1 MSADPNEPTT
11 ASPPTTTPTTTDTP
25 APATTAKK
33 KRRFVEVGVA
43 NAVFVRSDPG
53 LVSMPPIDAAAPE
66 VAFWGKSNV
75 GKSSLLNALMLKKG
89 LVKTSKTPG
98 HTQLLNQFG
107 VTVNLRRRQRYL
119 LLVDLP
125 GYGFAQMPP
134 AQQRKLQK
142 MLGEYLSG
150 RKGLSAL
157 VHLFDLRHPPTALDV
172 KTWEQLSVLTPA
184 RLVVGTKADRVPKSK
199 HRAHAKVIAQA
210 LGIHTDDVT
219 VFSSEDRTGRAE
231 LWGRILGATGV
242 ATNDLF
248 DVGEGAADVATSV
261 STGDG

>member
-1 MSADPNEPTT
+1 
-11 ASPPTTTPTTTDTP
+11 
-25 APATTAKK
+25 
-33 KRRFVEVGVA
+33 
-43 NAVFVRSDPG
+43 
-53 LVSMPPIDAAAPE
+53 MPPIDPVAPE

-107 VTVNLRRRQRYL
+107 VTVNLRRRQRHL
-119 LLVDLP
+119 TLVDLP

-150 RKGLSAL
+150 RTALSLL
-157 VHLFDLRHPPTALDV
+157 VHLFDLRHEPTSLDV
-172 KTWEQLSVLTPA
+172 QTWQQVSMLSPA
-184 RLVVGTKADRVPKSK
+184 RVVVGTKADRVSKSK

-210 LGIHTDDVT
+210 LGIATDDVT

-231 LWGRILGATGV
+231 LWGRILAATGV
-242 ATNDLF
+242 ATHDLF
-248 DVGEGAADVATSV
+248 EGEETATELPRSD
-261 STGDG
+261 SGDG